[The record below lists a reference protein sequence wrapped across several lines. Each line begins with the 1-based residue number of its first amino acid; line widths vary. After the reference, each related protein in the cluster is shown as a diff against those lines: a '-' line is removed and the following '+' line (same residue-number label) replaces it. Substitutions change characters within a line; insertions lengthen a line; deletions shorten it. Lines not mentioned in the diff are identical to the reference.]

1 MAEVAHQLDLTSCDR
16 EPIHIPG
23 SIQPHGILLVID
35 PGTRRVIQAA
45 GNTAHMIG
53 RSIAETL
60 AASID
65 AVLSTEIAGLIRP
78 VEGVGW
84 PEPIYLGSFAA
95 RANPDELLD
104 ITAHSRE
111 GLVIV
116 EIEPA
121 ASNPESAA
129 QTLAKVRRI
138 GVELDTAADLL
149 GVLQVAVLVIRR
161 LIDFDRVMIYNF
173 LDDATG
179 SVVAENRAENL
190 DPLLNHHY
198 PASDIPKQA
207 RALYLKNLIRVIP
220 DVNYVSAP
228 LVPEIKPKTGKW
240 LDMSDCSLRS
250 VSPVHVQYLKN
261 MGVTASMSVSIV
273 VDGQLWGLL
282 SCHHRA
288 PRLVPYELRET
299 CKHIGHLLSQQVKA
313 REELERQRQVLRL
326 ARARDEFLREL
337 ASTGSLEERLLNQ
350 AMGLRSLLPCDGT
363 AVVFRGQVSRNGH
376 VPDDHEVGGLLKW
389 LISSSSSEIFATN
402 SLARDYA
409 AAESYASIAS
419 GLLACIVDRDIPLA
433 VLWFRAEQIETINWA
448 GNPHKAADPGS
459 QPGLLTPRR
468 SFDVW
473 KETVRHQ
480 AQPWSQA
487 EIDAARRFGQ
497 AVFELRQQNTVREL
511 NLQLR
516 RTLSDKEVLLTQKDL
531 LMQEVNHRVQNS
543 LQLVT
548 SMLRLQAQQ
557 TSDPEAKAKFEE
569 ASRRIVAVSTVH
581 RRLWRSDHIQNV
593 EFGAYV
599 EELRDGLLES
609 WGGSWAGHIKVDA
622 AHVLVPTNQAVV
634 LALVL
639 TELLTN
645 AIKYAYEGRPGP
657 IEIKVRQKERKV
669 LQMSVTDE
677 GIGMRER
684 MPGNGFGSKLVQ
696 ALVSQMGGELDIT
709 PATPGTSVVVTVPM
723 TADVN
728 NPAQANPA

>member
-1 MAEVAHQLDLTSCDR
+1 
-16 EPIHIPG
+16 
-23 SIQPHGILLVID
+23 
-35 PGTRRVIQAA
+35 
-45 GNTAHMIG
+45 
-53 RSIAETL
+53 
-60 AASID
+60 
-65 AVLSTEIAGLIRP
+65 
-78 VEGVGW
+78 
-84 PEPIYLGSFAA
+84 
-95 RANPDELLD
+95 
-104 ITAHSRE
+104 
-111 GLVIV
+111 
-116 EIEPA
+116 
-121 ASNPESAA
+121 
-129 QTLAKVRRI
+129 
-138 GVELDTAADLL
+138 
-149 GVLQVAVLVIRR
+149 
-161 LIDFDRVMIYNF
+161 
-173 LDDATG
+173 
-179 SVVAENRAENL
+179 
-190 DPLLNHHY
+190 
-198 PASDIPKQA
+198 
-207 RALYLKNLIRVIP
+207 
-220 DVNYVSAP
+220 
-228 LVPEIKPKTGKW
+228 
-240 LDMSDCSLRS
+240 MSDCSLRS

-448 GNPHKAADPGS
+448 GNPHKAADPG
-459 QPGLLTPRR
+459 
-468 SFDVW
+468 
-473 KETVRHQ
+473 

-548 SMLRLQAQQ
+548 SMLRL
-557 TSDPEAKAKFEE
+557 
-569 ASRRIVAVSTVH
+569 
-581 RRLWRSDHIQNV
+581 
-593 EFGAYV
+593 
-599 EELRDGLLES
+599 
-609 WGGSWAGHIKVDA
+609 
-622 AHVLVPTNQAVV
+622 
-634 LALVL
+634 
-639 TELLTN
+639 
-645 AIKYAYEGRPGP
+645 
-657 IEIKVRQKERKV
+657 
-669 LQMSVTDE
+669 
-677 GIGMRER
+677 
-684 MPGNGFGSKLVQ
+684 
-696 ALVSQMGGELDIT
+696 
-709 PATPGTSVVVTVPM
+709 
-723 TADVN
+723 
-728 NPAQANPA
+728 